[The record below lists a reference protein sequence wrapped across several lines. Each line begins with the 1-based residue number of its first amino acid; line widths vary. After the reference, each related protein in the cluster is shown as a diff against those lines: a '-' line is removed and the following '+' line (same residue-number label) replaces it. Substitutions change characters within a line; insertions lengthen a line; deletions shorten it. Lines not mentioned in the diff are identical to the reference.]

1 MRVFRAPVNRAGL
14 LVVAAVLLVIAA
26 TLLPAAVTTPSRTA
40 APPPAAASA
49 ATSTGVIE
57 GVVTLPERASRRVL
71 NRYAGSGNAA
81 ARALQ
86 DVPMVAYLEGAASV
100 TPVRGAEI
108 AQQDT
113 AFAPG
118 ALVVPVGTSVSFPN
132 RDGFFHNV
140 FSFSPTKRF
149 DLGRYGRGEA
159 KTVVFDRPG
168 AVKVYCEVHQF
179 MRAGVVV
186 VENPYHALVAEDGT
200 FTIRGVP
207 AGRHRLVVW
216 DIERR
221 PQELDVDVTAG
232 GVTRV
237 QVAMR

>member
-1 MRVFRAPVNRAGL
+1 MVTRPIFRFH
-14 LVVAAVLLVIAA
+14 VLSALM
-26 TLLPAAVTTPSRTA
+26 LPAAALVFLTG
-40 APPPAAASA
+40 APHAGAGPAAGHAEPIDV
-49 ATSTGVIE
+49 GVIE
-57 GVVTLPERASRRVL
+57 GTVTVPERPARRVL

-86 DVPMVAYLEGAASV
+86 DVPMVAYLEGAMPV
-100 TPVRGAEI
+100 TVPRGVEI
-108 AQQDT
+108 AQEDT

-118 ALVVPVGTSVSFPN
+118 AIVVPVGTEVSFPN

-168 AVKVYCEVHQF
+168 AVKVYCEVHQY

-186 VENPYHALVAEDGT
+186 VENPHHAVVDADGR
-200 FTIRGVP
+200 FTLRNVP

-221 PQELDVDVTAG
+221 PQALDVTVPAG
-232 GVTRV
+232 GVARV
-237 QVAMR
+237 QVVMQ